1 MKGST
6 QLRSGI
12 GLRAPH
18 HQAVQEMKPAVGFL
32 EAHPENYMGGGAARH
47 ALLKMRD
54 HYPVSL
60 HGVGLSL
67 GGAEPVDA
75 AHLGR
80 LRELTAL
87 VEPFLVSEHI
97 AWCRM
102 DGVYLNDLL
111 PLPYT
116 EEALAILVDHVDLV
130 QNHLK
135 RRILME
141 NPSAY
146 VAFAHSPIP
155 EGAFMAEL
163 ARRSGCGL
171 LLDVNNLH
179 VNAHNLGVRPQ
190 DVMAELATNTVGEIH
205 VAGHHIAEQR
215 GRRILIDD
223 HGGPVADPVWRLYRQ
238 AIQLFPDTVTLVE
251 WDSNIPDLKVL
262 VAEASEADAVRRDAL
277 IEAEYDRAG

>member
-1 MKGST
+1 
-6 QLRSGI
+6 
-12 GLRAPH
+12 
-18 HQAVQEMKPAVGFL
+18 
-32 EAHPENYMGGGAARH
+32 MGGGAARH
-47 ALLKMRD
+47 ALLTARE

-67 GGAEPVDA
+67 GGAEPVDLV
-75 AHLGR
+75 HLDR
-80 LRELTAL
+80 LRELTML
-87 VEPFLVSEHI
+87 VEPVLVSEHI

-116 EEALAILVDHVDLV
+116 EEALAMLVDHVDQV
-130 QNHLK
+130 QTHLK

-146 VAFAHSPIP
+146 VAFRHSPIQ

-171 LLDVNNLH
+171 LLDVNNLY

-190 DVMAELATNTVGEIH
+190 DVMAALAPDTVEEIH
-205 VAGHHIAEQR
+205 VAGHHVAEQH

-223 HGGPVADPVWRLYRQ
+223 HGGPVADPVWHLYRE
-238 AIQLFPDTVTLVE
+238 AVHHFPDAVTLVE
-251 WDSNIPDLKVL
+251 WDSNIPDLAVL
-262 VAEASEADAVRRDAL
+262 VAEAAEADAVCHDAL
-277 IEAEYDRAG
+277 TEATYDRAG

>member
-1 MKGST
+1 MKLST
-6 QLRSGI
+6 PLQAGI

-18 HQAVQEMKPAVGFL
+18 HLAVQEMKPAVGFL
-32 EAHPENYMGGGAARH
+32 EAHPENYMGGGTARH
-47 ALLKMRD
+47 ALLKIRD

-67 GGAEPVDA
+67 GGAEPVDGV
-75 AHLGR
+75 HLDR
-80 LRELTAL
+80 LRDLTVL
-87 VEPFLVSEHI
+87 VDPYLVSEHI
-97 AWCRM
+97 AWCRL
-102 DGVYLNDLL
+102 DGIYLNDLV

-116 EEALAILVDHVDLV
+116 EEALAMLVDHVDQV

-146 VAFAHSPIP
+146 VAFRHSPIQ
-155 EGAFMAEL
+155 EGVFMAEL

-171 LLDVNNLH
+171 LLDVNNLY

-190 DVMAELATNTVGEIH
+190 DVMAALTPDSVGEIH
-205 VAGHHIAEQR
+205 VAGHHVAEQH

-223 HGGPVADPVWRLYRQ
+223 HGGPVADPVWHLYREAAQ
-238 AIQLFPDTVTLVE
+238 RFPDAATLVE
-251 WDSNIPDLKVL
+251 WDSNIPDLTVL
-262 VAEASEADAVRRDAL
+262 VAEAVKADAMRQDAL
-277 IEAEYDRAG
+277 TEAKYDRAS

>member
-18 HQAVQEMKPAVGFL
+18 HLAVQEMKPAVGFL

-75 AHLGR
+75 AHLDR
-80 LRELTAL
+80 LQELTAL

-205 VAGHHIAEQR
+205 VAGHHIAEQH

-238 AIQLFPDTVTLVE
+238 AIQLFPDAVTLVE

-262 VAEASEADAVRRDAL
+262 VAEAGEADAMRRDAL

>member
-1 MKGST
+1 M
-6 QLRSGI
+6 RSGI

-47 ALLKMRD
+47 ALREIRD

-75 AHLGR
+75 AHLDR
-80 LRELTAL
+80 LQELTAL

-141 NPSAY
+141 NPSTY
-146 VAFAHSPIP
+146 IAFAHSPIP

-205 VAGHHIAEQR
+205 VAGHHIAEQH

-238 AIQLFPDTVTLVE
+238 AIQLFPDAVTLVE

-262 VAEASEADAVRRDAL
+262 VAEASEADAMRRDAL